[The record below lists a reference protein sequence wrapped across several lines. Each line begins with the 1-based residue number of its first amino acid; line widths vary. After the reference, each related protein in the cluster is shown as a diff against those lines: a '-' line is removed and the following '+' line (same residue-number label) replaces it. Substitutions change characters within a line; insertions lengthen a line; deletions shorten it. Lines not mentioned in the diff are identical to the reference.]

1 MDSVTEHLIV
11 NLNSKDLPGWIILL
25 AIILITFLFIKK
37 NPQTKNF
44 LFVALFLRSFLVIV
58 DQYFYPLPGSMMD
71 GWTFEHVSLDYSQRY
86 GFSIIYKLFD
96 GNSYF
101 LSKII
106 SILYTITETRSPM
119 MANMISVGVG
129 TATVQLIYRL
139 SFILWGSRVA
149 LKAGWFA
156 TFFPSLV
163 LYSAI
168 MMREIYVVFFTTY
181 ALIWCVNFID
191 EKKFIYL
198 VKSFFGFFGAAL
210 FHGPMILGFFI
221 FLMFIFFTLLKEN
234 NYFIR
239 FKKKNIHQLLILP
252 LFLLPIITYL
262 MGYYSIPKLG
272 NIDNFGDL
280 RSENQSKVSN
290 IKERLIWKINKA
302 TRSTFNSNSGSQ
314 FPSWTIP
321 ENMAEIIYLTPIR
334 IIYFLY
340 APFPWDIKRPAHLM
354 GLFDVIFYLYLS
366 ICILRN
372 RKILFENPK
381 TRFLIII
388 LALYVTIYSFGVG
401 NFGTSIRHRVK
412 FIEIL
417 IAIAAPLILRIKFS
431 KIKLK

>member
-1 MDSVTEHLIV
+1 
-11 NLNSKDLPGWIILL
+11 
-25 AIILITFLFIKK
+25 
-37 NPQTKNF
+37 
-44 LFVALFLRSFLVIV
+44 
-58 DQYFYPLPGSMMD
+58 
-71 GWTFEHVSLDYSQRY
+71 
-86 GFSIIYKLFD
+86 
-96 GNSYF
+96 

-139 SFILWGSRVA
+139 SFILWGNRVA
-149 LKAGWFA
+149 LKAAWFA

-168 MMREIYVVFFTTY
+168 MMREIYVAFFTTY

-191 EKKFIYL
+191 KKKFIYL
-198 VKSFFGFFGAAL
+198 IKSFFGFFGAAL

-221 FLMFIFFTLLKEN
+221 FLTYIFFRLLKEN

-239 FKKKNIHQLLILP
+239 FKKKNIYQLFILP
-252 LFLLPIITYL
+252 LFLLPIVTYL

-272 NIDNFGDL
+272 NIKNFGDL
-280 RSENQSKVSN
+280 KSENQSKVSN
-290 IKERLIWKINKA
+290 MKDRLIWKINKA
-302 TRSTFNSNSGSQ
+302 TRSTSDTSFGSQ

-321 ENMAEIIYLTPIR
+321 ENTAELVYLTPIR
-334 IIYFLY
+334 IVYFLY
-340 APFPWDIKRPAHLM
+340 APFPWDIKRPVHLM

-372 RKILFENPK
+372 RKILLENPK

-417 IAIAAPLILRIKFS
+417 IAIAAPLIIRIKFS
-431 KIKLK
+431 KIILK